1 MRVRAW
7 FCAAVVGLSVVGCG
21 SDGSETAPSSSAPSS
36 VRVTPSVPPS
46 VTVDENDSGATV
58 PPASPHLPDHG
69 TTPSHPQSSGT
80 PCEGTVCTNPNHGGG
95 GDPAANGGA
104 VMPNPNGDGSNVP
117 CEGTVCTNPNHGAG
131 S

>member
-1 MRVRAW
+1 M
-7 FCAAVVGLSVVGCG
+7 
-21 SDGSETAPSSSAPSS
+21 
-36 VRVTPSVPPS
+36 TPSVPPS

-95 GDPAANGGA
+95 DDPAANGGA

-117 CEGTVCTNPNHGAG
+117 CEGTVCTNPNHGGGGDPAANGGAVMPNPNGDRSNVPCEGTVCTNPNHGAG